1 MNSDKL
7 YKVQEQDLDR
17 LKEILTV
24 CFQNDPLYSTLIEDE
39 ATKERL
45 LPHLLECD
53 VTELFETCEVFADS
67 PELKGVLILSD
78 ESDHRHAFY
87 NYFVSLKE
95 SLITDGWL
103 LHEDPTMKT
112 FFNLAVDPKFQHHG
126 LAEMMMNEVI
136 ACADRNDMMISLE
149 THNPKNIPFYEH
161 LGFKTFGIVEKPH
174 FQLKQYCMIKEL

>member
-67 PELKGVLILSD
+67 PELKGVRSFLTNPITVMHFIIILS
-78 ESDHRHAFY
+78 A
-87 NYFVSLKE
+87 
-95 SLITDGWL
+95 
-103 LHEDPTMKT
+103 
-112 FFNLAVDPKFQHHG
+112 
-126 LAEMMMNEVI
+126 
-136 ACADRNDMMISLE
+136 
-149 THNPKNIPFYEH
+149 
-161 LGFKTFGIVEKPH
+161 
-174 FQLKQYCMIKEL
+174 

>member
-39 ATKERL
+39 ATKDRL

-87 NYFVSLKE
+87 NYFVSLKD

-112 FFNLAVDPKFQHHG
+112 FFNFVL
-126 LAEMMMNEVI
+126 
-136 ACADRNDMMISLE
+136 
-149 THNPKNIPFYEH
+149 
-161 LGFKTFGIVEKPH
+161 
-174 FQLKQYCMIKEL
+174 

>member
-87 NYFVSLKE
+87 NYFVRRLAAPRGS
-95 SLITDGWL
+95 DY
-103 LHEDPTMKT
+103 ED
-112 FFNLAVDPKFQHHG
+112 
-126 LAEMMMNEVI
+126 I
-136 ACADRNDMMISLE
+136 
-149 THNPKNIPFYEH
+149 
-161 LGFKTFGIVEKPH
+161 
-174 FQLKQYCMIKEL
+174 FQLCPRKRLPQLRLDRPAS

>member
-112 FFNLAVDPKFQHHG
+112 FFNFVLGKDYLNSAWTAQLHETRRLHVIYLAVDPKFQP
-126 LAEMMMNEVI
+126 V
-136 ACADRNDMMISLE
+136 SY
-149 THNPKNIPFYEH
+149 THLTLPTKR
-161 LGFKTFGIVEKPH
+161 IV
-174 FQLKQYCMIKEL
+174 

>member
-78 ESDHRHAFY
+78 RIRSP
-87 NYFVSLKE
+87 SCIL
-95 SLITDGWL
+95 
-103 LHEDPTMKT
+103 
-112 FFNLAVDPKFQHHG
+112 
-126 LAEMMMNEVI
+126 
-136 ACADRNDMMISLE
+136 
-149 THNPKNIPFYEH
+149 
-161 LGFKTFGIVEKPH
+161 
-174 FQLKQYCMIKEL
+174 

>member
-78 ESDHRHAFY
+78 ESDHHHAFY
-87 NYFVSLKE
+87 NYFVSLKA
-95 SLITDGWL
+95 SSQTAGCSTRIRL
-103 LHEDPTMKT
+103 
-112 FFNLAVDPKFQHHG
+112 
-126 LAEMMMNEVI
+126 
-136 ACADRNDMMISLE
+136 
-149 THNPKNIPFYEH
+149 
-161 LGFKTFGIVEKPH
+161 
-174 FQLKQYCMIKEL
+174 

>member
-24 CFQNDPLYSTLIEDE
+24 CFQNDPLYNTLIEDE

-112 FFNLAVDPKFQHHG
+112 FSTLSSEKITSTPLGLPSFMKPEDFMSSTSPLIRNFNITVSQK
-126 LAEMMMNEVI
+126 
-136 ACADRNDMMISLE
+136 
-149 THNPKNIPFYEH
+149 
-161 LGFKTFGIVEKPH
+161 
-174 FQLKQYCMIKEL
+174 

>member
-7 YKVQEQDLDR
+7 YKVQEQNLDR

-67 PELKGVLILSD
+67 PKLKGVLILS
-78 ESDHRHAFY
+78 ERKPYHRWLAAPRRSY
-87 NYFVSLKE
+87 N
-95 SLITDGWL
+95 
-103 LHEDPTMKT
+103 ED
-112 FFNLAVDPKFQHHG
+112 
-126 LAEMMMNEVI
+126 I
-136 ACADRNDMMISLE
+136 
-149 THNPKNIPFYEH
+149 
-161 LGFKTFGIVEKPH
+161 
-174 FQLKQYCMIKEL
+174 FQLCPRKRLPQLRLDRPAS

>member
-87 NYFVSLKE
+87 NYFE
-95 SLITDGWL
+95 
-103 LHEDPTMKT
+103 
-112 FFNLAVDPKFQHHG
+112 
-126 LAEMMMNEVI
+126 
-136 ACADRNDMMISLE
+136 R
-149 THNPKNIPFYEH
+149 
-161 LGFKTFGIVEKPH
+161 KPH
-174 FQLKQYCMIKEL
+174 HRRLAAPRGSDYEDIFQLCPRKRLPQLCLDRPAS

>member
-112 FFNLAVDPKFQHHG
+112 FFNFVLGKDY
-126 LAEMMMNEVI
+126 L
-136 ACADRNDMMISLE
+136 NDMMISLE
-149 THNPKNIPFYEH
+149 THNPNNVPFYEH

>member
-103 LHEDPTMKT
+103 LHEDPTIEDI
-112 FFNLAVDPKFQHHG
+112 FNLSRKITSTPLGPPSFMKPETSCH
-126 LAEMMMNEVI
+126 LPRPLI
-136 ACADRNDMMISLE
+136 RNF
-149 THNPKNIPFYEH
+149 NITVSQNDDE
-161 LGFKTFGIVEKPH
+161 
-174 FQLKQYCMIKEL
+174 